1 MDNEFHGL
9 KFGIDRSVRY
19 HERRLNFFRRTDFLV
34 NTLSLIGSSAAVT
47 SLLAWD
53 PGLPLLMVFA
63 SLVAVL
69 SYINLIMRSAEMA
82 ALHANLRQR
91 FFVLQIS
98 LLEISSEET
107 PTAEDRKLIK
117 SIHRERLLI
126 EKDEPPP
133 FRILDLMCHNEL
145 CLAQGAN
152 PDDPGICDHLYHIPW
167 YRSLTAN
174 VLRGES
180 NHVRTEAAHRNQK
193 GWFKRIFRG

>member
-1 MDNEFHGL
+1 MDTDLHGL
-9 KFGIDRSVRY
+9 RFGIDRSVRY

-47 SLLAWD
+47 SLLATE
-53 PGLPLLMVFA
+53 PGLPLLMILA

-69 SYINLIMRSAEMA
+69 SYINLTMRSAEMA

-98 LLEISSEET
+98 LLDIANPEA
-107 PTAEDRKLIK
+107 PTAEDRLLLKRVL
-117 SIHRERLLI
+117 RERLLI

-145 CLAQGAN
+145 CLAEGTD
-152 PDDPGICDHLYHIPW
+152 PDDAEGCKHLYRIPW

-180 NHVRTEAAHRNQK
+180 NHVLTEAAYRNRK
-193 GWFKRIFRG
+193 GWFKRLIGR